1 MHSTTISCARHAR
14 IYRRWPGRAKAFER
28 MSKPSWSWQVLQEG
42 RYKGP
47 EELSTVFKDA
57 GVDLRKPI
65 VASCGTGVTAS
76 VLALA
81 LHQIAPAAQVKP
93 SDPHSRGMQKGCS
106 HVHGTGSA

>member
-1 MHSTTISCARHAR
+1 MAWLSQSLD
-14 IYRRWPGRAKAFER
+14 E
-28 MSKPSWSWQVLQEG
+28 MSKLSCSWQVLQEG

-57 GVDLRKPI
+57 GVDLKKPI
-65 VASCGTGVTAS
+65 IASCGTGVTAS

-81 LHQIAPAAQVKP
+81 LHQIAPATQVKP
-93 SDPHSRGMQKGCS
+93 PNLHPRGMQKGCR

>member
-1 MHSTTISCARHAR
+1 M
-14 IYRRWPGRAKAFER
+14 
-28 MSKPSWSWQVLQEG
+28 LQEG

-47 EELSTVFKDA
+47 EELSIVFKDA
-57 GVDLRKPI
+57 GVNLKKPI
-65 VASCGTGVTAS
+65 IASCGTGVTAS

-93 SDPHSRGMQKGCS
+93 PTLHSRGMQKGCS